1 MISRLRLPTGCRAE
15 VYRTVQRGSPSGP
28 NGALS
33 DTLVRIYIYISIEL
47 LFVRKEKGTYLIDFR
62 VCFPVNERIRIFGIV
77 RHGCIRI

>member
-33 DTLVRIYIYISIEL
+33 DTLVRIYKSIEF

-62 VCFPVNERIRIFGIV
+62 VCFPVNERIRIFGTV
-77 RHGCIRI
+77 RHDCFRI